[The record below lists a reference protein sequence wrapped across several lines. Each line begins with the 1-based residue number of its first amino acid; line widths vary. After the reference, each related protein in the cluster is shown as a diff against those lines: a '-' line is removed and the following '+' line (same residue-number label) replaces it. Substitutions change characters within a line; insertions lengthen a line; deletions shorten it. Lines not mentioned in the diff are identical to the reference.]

1 MKARYTLRVT
11 TEFAAAHVLRG
22 YEGACARIHGHNW
35 KVEVRAR
42 VSALDEQG
50 MGIDFRELTA
60 LTEAVTSGLDHQLLN
75 EVPPF
80 TEVNPTAENV
90 AAFVYTELA
99 RKLAD
104 RAAGRVALASV
115 TIHEND
121 RLSVEYAEDDG

>member
-1 MKARYTLRVT
+1 MSARYTLRVT

-35 KVEVRAR
+35 KVEVRAQ
-42 VSALDEQG
+42 ATELGELG
-50 MGIDFRELTA
+50 MAVDFRELTA
-60 LTEAVTSGLDHQLLN
+60 LTEEVTAALDHQLLN

-90 AAFVYTELA
+90 AAYVFRALA

-104 RAAGRVALASV
+104 RAQSPAIRLASV

-121 RLSVEYAEDDG
+121 RLSVEYAEDG

>member
-1 MKARYTLRVT
+1 MGTCYTLRVT

-22 YEGACARIHGHNW
+22 YEGACARVHGHNW
-35 KVEVRAR
+35 KVAVRAR
-42 VSALDEQG
+42 ATALDERG
-50 MGIDFRELTA
+50 MALDFRELTA
-60 LTEAVTSGLDHQLLN
+60 LTEEVTAGLDHQLLN

-104 RAAGRVALASV
+104 RAGDRVVLDSV

-121 RLSVEYAEDDG
+121 RLSVEYAEDGG

>member
-1 MKARYTLRVT
+1 MSARYTLRVT

-35 KVEVRAR
+35 KVEVRA
-42 VSALDEQG
+42 VAAGLDGAGMAL
-50 MGIDFRELTA
+50 DFRELTA
-60 LTEAVTSGLDHQLLN
+60 MTEGVTAGLDHQLLN
-75 EVPPF
+75 EIPPF

-90 AAFVYTELA
+90 AAYVFRALA

-104 RAAGRVALASV
+104 RAQGPAVRLASV

-121 RLSVEYAEDDG
+121 RLSVEYTEDG